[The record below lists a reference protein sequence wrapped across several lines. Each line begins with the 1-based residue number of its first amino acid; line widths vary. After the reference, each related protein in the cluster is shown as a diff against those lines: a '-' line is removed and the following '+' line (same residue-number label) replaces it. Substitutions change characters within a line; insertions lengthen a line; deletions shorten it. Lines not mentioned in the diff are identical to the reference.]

1 MGIAFI
7 VITLV
12 CIASLVM
19 NVMYHYDLKRIAQQL
34 TEVSHRVHTN
44 ERIRTET
51 HLKRVNDVTDGIN
64 GLIDKQISERVHY
77 QKELQAQKEEWA
89 NVSHDLRTPLT
100 SLRGYMEVIQKE
112 AMTEAERTHYLTIME
127 RKIDD
132 LIERINTFYDVSLIE
147 SESIQL
153 EREYIAI
160 NSIINDVLLL
170 YFKEIEHKELDI
182 QITETTHEIYIDKQA
197 TLRIINNVI
206 INALRF
212 SEHYIHIH
220 YEQSGDKL
228 IVTIE
233 NDTKE
238 KVTNPARLFE
248 RSVMGDSSRQG
259 THNGL
264 GLYIVKKLMELQ
276 DGTAHIEVDD
286 EAFKMQL
293 VFEG

>member
-12 CIASLVM
+12 CIASVVL

-77 QKELQAQKEEWA
+77 QKSLQAQKEEWA

-112 AMTEAERTHYLTIME
+112 TMTEAERTHYLTIME

-160 NSIINDVLLL
+160 NSIIIDVLLL
-170 YFKEIEHKELDI
+170 YFREIEHKDLDI

-206 INALRF
+206 VNALRF
-212 SEHYIHIH
+212 AKRYIHIH
-220 YEQSGDKL
+220 YEQSGDQL
-228 IVTIE
+228 TVTIE

-238 KVTNPARLFE
+238 TVTNPARLFE

-264 GLYIVKKLMELQ
+264 GLYIVKKLIELQ

-286 EAFKMQL
+286 EAFKMKL
-293 VFEG
+293 VFEN

>member
-12 CIASLVM
+12 CIASLVL
-19 NVMYHYDLKRIAQQL
+19 NAMYHYDLKRIAQQL

-220 YEQSGDKL
+220 YKQSGDKL

-264 GLYIVKKLMELQ
+264 GLYIVKKMMELQ
-276 DGTAHIEVDD
+276 DGTAHIEVD
-286 EAFKMQL
+286 EQVFKMQL
-293 VFEG
+293 IFEI

>member
-77 QKELQAQKEEWA
+77 QKDLQAQKEEWA

-264 GLYIVKKLMELQ
+264 GLYIVKKLIELQ
-276 DGTAHIEVDD
+276 DGTAHLEVD
-286 EAFKMQL
+286 EQVFKMQL
-293 VFEG
+293 MFEN

>member
-1 MGIAFI
+1 MAIAFI
-7 VITLV
+7 IITLV
-12 CIASLVM
+12 CIASVAL
-19 NVMYHYDLKRIAQQL
+19 NAMYHYDLKRIARQL
-34 TEVSHRVHTN
+34 TEVRNRAHTN

-51 HLKRVNDVTDGIN
+51 HLKRVSDVTDSIN
-64 GLIDKQISERVHY
+64 GLIDKQISERVRY
-77 QKELQAQKEEWA
+77 QKDLQAQKEEWA

-112 AMTEAERTHYLTIME
+112 TLDEAARQRYLSVME
-127 RKIDD
+127 RKVDD

-147 SESIQL
+147 SEIIKL
-153 EREYIAI
+153 EREYIEI

-182 QITETTHEIYIDKQA
+182 KITETTHEIYIDKQA
-197 TLRIINNVI
+197 TLRIINNIV

-212 SEHYIHIH
+212 AEHYIHIH

-238 KVTNPARLFE
+238 KVTNPSRLFE

-286 EAFKMQL
+286 QAFKMKL

>member
-12 CIASLVM
+12 CIASVVM

-51 HLKRVNDVTDGIN
+51 HLKRINDVTDGIN

-112 AMTEAERTHYLTIME
+112 AMTEAERTHYLTIIE

-264 GLYIVKKLMELQ
+264 GLYIVKKLIELQ
-276 DGTAHIEVDD
+276 DGTAHIEVD
-286 EAFKMQL
+286 EQVFKMQL

>member
-12 CIASLVM
+12 CIASLVL
-19 NVMYHYDLKRIAQQL
+19 NAMYHYDLKHIAQQL
-34 TEVSHRVHTN
+34 TEVSHQVHTN

-77 QKELQAQKEEWA
+77 QKDLQAQKEEWA

-112 AMTEAERTHYLTIME
+112 AITEAECTHYLTIME

-170 YFKEIEHKELDI
+170 YFREIEHKDLDI

-206 INALRF
+206 VNALRF
-212 SEHYIHIH
+212 AKRYIHIH
-220 YEQSGDKL
+220 YEQSGDQL
-228 IVTIE
+228 TVTIE

-238 KVTNPARLFE
+238 TVTNPVRLFE

-286 EAFKMQL
+286 EAFKMKL

>member
-12 CIASLVM
+12 CIASLVL

-170 YFKEIEHKELDI
+170 YFKEIEHKKLDI

-212 SEHYIHIH
+212 AEHYIHIH

-264 GLYIVKKLMELQ
+264 GLYIVKKLIELQ
-276 DGTAHIEVDD
+276 DGTAHIEVD
-286 EAFKMQL
+286 EQVFKMQL

>member
-12 CIASLVM
+12 CIASVVL

-51 HLKRVNDVTDGIN
+51 HLKRINDVTDGIN

-112 AMTEAERTHYLTIME
+112 TMTEAERTHYLKIIE

-170 YFKEIEHKELDI
+170 YFREIEHKDLDI
-182 QITETTHEIYIDKQA
+182 QITETTHEIYVDKQA

-206 INALRF
+206 VNALRF

-264 GLYIVKKLMELQ
+264 GLYIVKKLIELQ
-276 DGTAHIEVDD
+276 DGTAHIEVD
-286 EAFKMQL
+286 EQVFKMQL

>member
-12 CIASLVM
+12 CIASVVL

-112 AMTEAERTHYLTIME
+112 TMTEAERTHYLKIIE

-170 YFKEIEHKELDI
+170 YFREIEHKDLDI

-206 INALRF
+206 VNALRF
-212 SEHYIHIH
+212 AEHYIHIH
-220 YEQSGDKL
+220 YEQSGDQL
-228 IVTIE
+228 TVTIE
-233 NDTKE
+233 NDMKE

-264 GLYIVKKLMELQ
+264 GLYIVKKLIELQ
-276 DGTAHIEVDD
+276 DGTAHIEVD
-286 EAFKMQL
+286 EQVFKMQL
-293 VFEG
+293 MFEN

>member
-7 VITLV
+7 IITLV
-12 CIASLVM
+12 CIASVVL
-19 NVMYHYDLKRIAQQL
+19 NAMYHYDLKRIAQQL

-64 GLIDKQISERVHY
+64 GLIDKQISEHVNY

-112 AMTEAERTHYLTIME
+112 TMTEAERTHYLTIME

-170 YFKEIEHKELDI
+170 YFREIEHKDLDI

-212 SEHYIHIH
+212 AEHYIHIH
-220 YEQSGDKL
+220 YEQSGDQL
-228 IVTIE
+228 TVTIE
-233 NDTKE
+233 NDMKE

-264 GLYIVKKLMELQ
+264 GLYIVKKLIELQ
-276 DGTAHIEVDD
+276 DGTAHIEVD
-286 EAFKMQL
+286 EQVFKMKL

>member
-7 VITLV
+7 IITLV
-12 CIASLVM
+12 CIASVVL
-19 NVMYHYDLKRIAQQL
+19 NAMYHYDLKRIAQQL

-51 HLKRVNDVTDGIN
+51 HLKRINDVTDGIN

-112 AMTEAERTHYLTIME
+112 TMTEAERTHYLKIIE

-206 INALRF
+206 VNALRF
-212 SEHYIHIH
+212 AEHYIHIH
-220 YEQSGDKL
+220 YEQSGDQL
-228 IVTIE
+228 TVTIE
-233 NDTKE
+233 NDMKE

-264 GLYIVKKLMELQ
+264 GLYIVKKLIELQ
-276 DGTAHIEVDD
+276 DGTAHIEVD
-286 EAFKMQL
+286 EQVFKMQL
-293 VFEG
+293 MFEN

>member
-12 CIASLVM
+12 CIASLVL
-19 NVMYHYDLKRIAQQL
+19 NAMYHYDLKHIAQQL
-34 TEVSHRVHTN
+34 TEVNHRAHTN

-170 YFKEIEHKELDI
+170 YFREIEHKDLDI
-182 QITETTHEIYIDKQA
+182 QITEITHEIYIDKQA

-206 INALRF
+206 VNALRF
-212 SEHYIHIH
+212 AKRYIHIH
-220 YEQSGDKL
+220 YEQSGDQL
-228 IVTIE
+228 TVTIE
-233 NDTKE
+233 NDMKE
-238 KVTNPARLFE
+238 TVTNPARLFE
-248 RSVMGDSSRQG
+248 RSVMGDTSRQG

-264 GLYIVKKLMELQ
+264 GLYIVKKLIELQ
-276 DGTAHIEVDD
+276 DGTAHIEVD
-286 EAFKMQL
+286 EQVFKMQL
-293 VFEG
+293 MFEN

>member
-7 VITLV
+7 IITLV
-12 CIASLVM
+12 CITSVVLNA
-19 NVMYHYDLKRIAQQL
+19 MYHYDLKRIAQQL

-112 AMTEAERTHYLTIME
+112 TMTEAERTHYLTIME

-160 NSIINDVLLL
+160 NSIINDVLLI
-170 YFKEIEHKELDI
+170 YFREIEHKDLDI
-182 QITETTHEIYIDKQA
+182 QITETTHEIYVDKQA

-212 SEHYIHIH
+212 AEHYIHIH
-220 YEQSGDKL
+220 YEHSGDKL

-264 GLYIVKKLMELQ
+264 GLYIVKKLIELQ
-276 DGTAHIEVDD
+276 DGTAHIEVD
-286 EAFKMQL
+286 EQVFKMQL
-293 VFEG
+293 MFEN

>member
-7 VITLV
+7 IITLV
-12 CIASLVM
+12 CIASVVL
-19 NVMYHYDLKRIAQQL
+19 NAMYHYDLKRIAQQL
-34 TEVSHRVHTN
+34 TEVSHQVHTN

-112 AMTEAERTHYLTIME
+112 AMTEAERTHYLKIIE

-170 YFKEIEHKELDI
+170 YFREIEHKDLDI
-182 QITETTHEIYIDKQA
+182 QITETTHEIYVDKQA

-212 SEHYIHIH
+212 AKRYIHIH

-286 EAFKMQL
+286 EAFKMKL

>member
-7 VITLV
+7 IITLV
-12 CIASLVM
+12 CIASVVL
-19 NVMYHYDLKRIAQQL
+19 NAMYHYDLKRIAQQL

-112 AMTEAERTHYLTIME
+112 TMTEAERTHYLKIIE

-160 NSIINDVLLL
+160 NSIINDVLAALL
-170 YFKEIEHKELDI
+170 
-182 QITETTHEIYIDKQA
+182 QRNRT
-197 TLRIINNVI
+197 
-206 INALRF
+206 
-212 SEHYIHIH
+212 
-220 YEQSGDKL
+220 
-228 IVTIE
+228 
-233 NDTKE
+233 
-238 KVTNPARLFE
+238 
-248 RSVMGDSSRQG
+248 
-259 THNGL
+259 
-264 GLYIVKKLMELQ
+264 
-276 DGTAHIEVDD
+276 
-286 EAFKMQL
+286 
-293 VFEG
+293 

>member
-1 MGIAFI
+1 MAIAFI
-7 VITLV
+7 IITLV
-12 CIASLVM
+12 CIASVAL
-19 NVMYHYDLKRIAQQL
+19 NAMYHYDLKRIARQL
-34 TEVSHRVHTN
+34 TEVRNRAHTN

-51 HLKRVNDVTDGIN
+51 HLKRINDVTDGIN

-112 AMTEAERTHYLTIME
+112 TLDEAARQRYLSVME
-127 RKIDD
+127 RKVDD

-147 SESIQL
+147 SEIIKL
-153 EREYIAI
+153 EREYIEI

-170 YFKEIEHKELDI
+170 YFKEIEHKDLDI

-197 TLRIINNVI
+197 TLRIINNIV

-212 SEHYIHIH
+212 AEHYIHIH

-238 KVTNPARLFE
+238 KVTNPSRLFE

-286 EAFKMQL
+286 QAFKMKL

>member
-12 CIASLVM
+12 CIASLVL
-19 NVMYHYDLKRIAQQL
+19 NAMYHYDLKHIAQQL
-34 TEVSHRVHTN
+34 TEVNHRAHTN

-77 QKELQAQKEEWA
+77 QKDLQAQKEEWA

-112 AMTEAERTHYLTIME
+112 TMTEAERTHYLKIIE

-170 YFKEIEHKELDI
+170 YFREIEHKDLDI
-182 QITETTHEIYIDKQA
+182 QITETTHEIYVDKQA

-212 SEHYIHIH
+212 AEHYIHIH
-220 YEQSGDKL
+220 YEQSGDQL

-264 GLYIVKKLMELQ
+264 GLYIVKKLIELQ
-276 DGTAHIEVDD
+276 DGTAHIEVD
-286 EAFKMQL
+286 EQVFKMQL
-293 VFEG
+293 MFEN

>member
-7 VITLV
+7 IITLV
-12 CIASLVM
+12 CITSVVLNA
-19 NVMYHYDLKRIAQQL
+19 MYHYDLKRIAQQL

-77 QKELQAQKEEWA
+77 QKNLQAQKEEWA

-112 AMTEAERTHYLTIME
+112 TMTEAERTHYLTIME

-160 NSIINDVLLL
+160 NSIINDVLLI
-170 YFKEIEHKELDI
+170 YFREIEHKDLDI
-182 QITETTHEIYIDKQA
+182 QITETTHEIYVDKQA

-212 SEHYIHIH
+212 AEHYIHIH
-220 YEQSGDKL
+220 YEHSGDKL

-264 GLYIVKKLMELQ
+264 GLYIVKKLIELQ
-276 DGTAHIEVDD
+276 DGTAHIEVD
-286 EAFKMQL
+286 EQVFKMQL
-293 VFEG
+293 MFEN

>member
-7 VITLV
+7 IITLV
-12 CIASLVM
+12 CITSVVLNA
-19 NVMYHYDLKRIAQQL
+19 MYHYDLKRIAQQL

-170 YFKEIEHKELDI
+170 YFREIEHKDLDI

-206 INALRF
+206 VNALRF
-212 SEHYIHIH
+212 AKRYIHIH
-220 YEQSGDKL
+220 YEQSGDQL
-228 IVTIE
+228 TVTIE
-233 NDTKE
+233 NDMKE
-238 KVTNPARLFE
+238 TVTNPARLFE
-248 RSVMGDSSRQG
+248 RSVMGDTSRQG

-264 GLYIVKKLMELQ
+264 GLYIVKKLIELQ
-276 DGTAHIEVDD
+276 DGTAHIEVD
-286 EAFKMQL
+286 EQVFKMQL
-293 VFEG
+293 MFEN

>member
-7 VITLV
+7 IITLV
-12 CIASLVM
+12 CIASVVL
-19 NVMYHYDLKRIAQQL
+19 NAMYHYDLKRIAQQL
-34 TEVSHRVHTN
+34 TEVSHQVHTN

-112 AMTEAERTHYLTIME
+112 TMTEAERTHYLTIME

-212 SEHYIHIH
+212 AEHYIHIH
-220 YEQSGDKL
+220 YEQSGDQL
-228 IVTIE
+228 TVTIE
-233 NDTKE
+233 NDMKE

-264 GLYIVKKLMELQ
+264 GLYIVKKLIELQ
-276 DGTAHIEVDD
+276 DGTAHIEVD
-286 EAFKMQL
+286 EQVFKMQL
-293 VFEG
+293 MFEN

>member
-7 VITLV
+7 IITLV
-12 CIASLVM
+12 CIASVVL
-19 NVMYHYDLKRIAQQL
+19 NAMYHYDLKRIAQQL

-77 QKELQAQKEEWA
+77 QKSLQAQKEEWA

-112 AMTEAERTHYLTIME
+112 TMTEAERTHYLTIME

-170 YFKEIEHKELDI
+170 YFREIEHKDLDI

-206 INALRF
+206 VNAFRF
-212 SEHYIHIH
+212 AERYIHIY
-220 YEQSGDKL
+220 YEHSGDKL
-228 IVTIE
+228 TVTIE

-238 KVTNPARLFE
+238 KVTNPATLFE

-264 GLYIVKKLMELQ
+264 GLYIVKKLIELQ
-276 DGTAHIEVDD
+276 DGTAHIEVD
-286 EAFKMQL
+286 EQVFKMQL
-293 VFEG
+293 MFEN

>member
-1 MGIAFI
+1 MAIALI
-7 VITLV
+7 IITLV
-12 CIASLVM
+12 CIASVAL
-19 NVMYHYDLKRIAQQL
+19 NAMYHYDLKCIARQL
-34 TEVSHRVHTN
+34 TEVRNRAHTN

-51 HLKRVNDVTDGIN
+51 HLKRVSDVTDSIN
-64 GLIDKQISERVHY
+64 GMIDKQISERVRY
-77 QKELQAQKEEWA
+77 QKDLQAQKEEWA

-112 AMTEAERTHYLTIME
+112 TLTEAERTHYLTIME
-127 RKIDD
+127 RKVDD

-147 SESIQL
+147 SESIKL
-153 EREYIAI
+153 EREYIDI

-182 QITETTHEIYIDKQA
+182 QITETMYEIYIDKQA
-197 TLRIINNVI
+197 TIRIINNVV

-212 SEHYIHIH
+212 AEHYIHIH

-228 IVTIE
+228 IATIE

-238 KVTNPARLFE
+238 KVTNPSRLFE

-286 EAFKMQL
+286 QAFKMKL

>member
-1 MGIAFI
+1 MAIAFI
-7 VITLV
+7 IITLV
-12 CIASLVM
+12 CIASVAL
-19 NVMYHYDLKRIAQQL
+19 NAMYHYDLKRIARQL
-34 TEVSHRVHTN
+34 TEVRNRAHTN

-51 HLKRVNDVTDGIN
+51 HLKRINDVTDGIN

-112 AMTEAERTHYLTIME
+112 TLDEAARQRYLSVME
-127 RKIDD
+127 RKVDD

-147 SESIQL
+147 SEIIKLQ
-153 EREYIAI
+153 REYIEI

-170 YFKEIEHKELDI
+170 YFKEIEHKDLDI

-197 TLRIINNVI
+197 TLRIINNIV

-212 SEHYIHIH
+212 AEHYIQIH

-238 KVTNPARLFE
+238 KVTNPSRLFE

-276 DGTAHIEVDD
+276 DGTAHIEVEDQ
-286 EAFKMQL
+286 AFKMKL

>member
-7 VITLV
+7 IITFI
-12 CIASLVM
+12 CIASVVL

-77 QKELQAQKEEWA
+77 QKDLQAQKEEWT

-112 AMTEAERTHYLTIME
+112 TMTEAERTHYLKIIE

-170 YFKEIEHKELDI
+170 YFREIEHKDLDI

-206 INALRF
+206 VNALRF
-212 SEHYIHIH
+212 AEHYIHIH
-220 YEQSGDKL
+220 YEQSGDQL
-228 IVTIE
+228 TVTIE

-238 KVTNPARLFE
+238 TVTNPARLFE

-264 GLYIVKKLMELQ
+264 GLYIVKKLIELQ
-276 DGTAHIEVDD
+276 DGTAHIEVD
-286 EAFKMQL
+286 EQVFKMQL
-293 VFEG
+293 MFEN

>member
-12 CIASLVM
+12 CIASLVL

-264 GLYIVKKLMELQ
+264 GLYIVKKLIELQ
-276 DGTAHIEVDD
+276 DGTAHIEVD
-286 EAFKMQL
+286 EQVFKMQL
-293 VFEG
+293 VFEN

>member
-7 VITLV
+7 IITLV
-12 CIASLVM
+12 CIASVVL
-19 NVMYHYDLKRIAQQL
+19 NAMYYYDLKRIARQL
-34 TEVSHRVHTN
+34 TEVSHRAHTN

-77 QKELQAQKEEWA
+77 QKSLQAQKEEWA

-112 AMTEAERTHYLTIME
+112 TMTEAERTHYLTIME

-170 YFKEIEHKELDI
+170 YFREIEHKDLDI

-206 INALRF
+206 VNALRF
-212 SEHYIHIH
+212 AERYIHIY
-220 YEQSGDKL
+220 YEHSGDKL
-228 IVTIE
+228 TVTIE

-238 KVTNPARLFE
+238 KVTNPATLFE

-264 GLYIVKKLMELQ
+264 GLYIVKKLIELQ
-276 DGTAHIEVDD
+276 DGTAHIEVND
-286 EAFKMQL
+286 EAFKMKL

>member
-12 CIASLVM
+12 CIASLVL

-264 GLYIVKKLMELQ
+264 GLYIVKKLIELQ
-276 DGTAHIEVDD
+276 DGTAHIEVD
-286 EAFKMQL
+286 EQVFKMQL

>member
-1 MGIAFI
+1 MAIAFI
-7 VITLV
+7 IITLV
-12 CIASLVM
+12 CIASVAL
-19 NVMYHYDLKRIAQQL
+19 NAMYHYDLKRIARQL
-34 TEVSHRVHTN
+34 TEVRNRAHTN

-51 HLKRVNDVTDGIN
+51 HLKRVSDVTDSIN
-64 GLIDKQISERVHY
+64 GLIDKQISERVRY
-77 QKELQAQKEEWA
+77 QKDLQAQKEEWA

-112 AMTEAERTHYLTIME
+112 TLDEAARQRYLSVME
-127 RKIDD
+127 RKVDD

-147 SESIQL
+147 SEIIKL
-153 EREYIAI
+153 EREYIEI

-170 YFKEIEHKELDI
+170 YFKEIEHKDLDI

-197 TLRIINNVI
+197 TLRIINNIV

-212 SEHYIHIH
+212 AEHYIHIH

-238 KVTNPARLFE
+238 KVTNPSRLFE

-286 EAFKMQL
+286 QAFKMKL

>member
-12 CIASLVM
+12 CIASLVL

-220 YEQSGDKL
+220 YEQSGDQL
-228 IVTIE
+228 TVTIE

-286 EAFKMQL
+286 EAFKMKL

>member
-1 MGIAFI
+1 M
-7 VITLV
+7 
-12 CIASLVM
+12 
-19 NVMYHYDLKRIAQQL
+19 
-34 TEVSHRVHTN
+34 
-44 ERIRTET
+44 
-51 HLKRVNDVTDGIN
+51 KRVNDVTDGIN

-77 QKELQAQKEEWA
+77 QKNLQAQKEEWA

-112 AMTEAERTHYLTIME
+112 TMTEAERTHYLTIME

-160 NSIINDVLLL
+160 NSIINDVLLI
-170 YFKEIEHKELDI
+170 YFREIEHKDLDI
-182 QITETTHEIYIDKQA
+182 QITETTHEIYVDKQA

-212 SEHYIHIH
+212 AEHYIHIH
-220 YEQSGDKL
+220 YEHSGDKL

-264 GLYIVKKLMELQ
+264 GLYIVKKLIELQ
-276 DGTAHIEVDD
+276 DGTAHIEVD
-286 EAFKMQL
+286 EQVFKMQL
-293 VFEG
+293 MFEN

>member
-1 MGIAFI
+1 MAIVFI
-7 VITLV
+7 IITLM
-12 CIASLVM
+12 CIASVAL
-19 NVMYHYDLKRIAQQL
+19 NAMYHYDLKRIARQL
-34 TEVSHRVHTN
+34 TEVRNRAHTN

-51 HLKRVNDVTDGIN
+51 HLKRVSDVTDSIN
-64 GLIDKQISERVHY
+64 GLIDKQISERVRY
-77 QKELQAQKEEWA
+77 QKNLQAQKEEWA

-112 AMTEAERTHYLTIME
+112 TLTEAERTHYLTIME
-127 RKIDD
+127 RKVDD

-147 SESIQL
+147 SESIKL
-153 EREYIAI
+153 EREYIEI

-197 TLRIINNVI
+197 TLRIINNVV

-212 SEHYIHIH
+212 AERYIHIH

-276 DGTAHIEVDD
+276 DGTAHIEVEDQ
-286 EAFKMQL
+286 AFKMKL

>member
-12 CIASLVM
+12 CIASVVL

-112 AMTEAERTHYLTIME
+112 TMTEAERTHYLTIME

-170 YFKEIEHKELDI
+170 YFREIEHKDLDI

-197 TLRIINNVI
+197 ILRIINNVI
-206 INALRF
+206 VNALRF

-220 YEQSGDKL
+220 YEQSGDQL
-228 IVTIE
+228 TVTIE

-238 KVTNPARLFE
+238 TVTNPARLFE
-248 RSVMGDSSRQG
+248 RSVMGDTSRQG

-286 EAFKMQL
+286 QAFKMKL
-293 VFEG
+293 VFEN

>member
-12 CIASLVM
+12 CIASVVL

-51 HLKRVNDVTDGIN
+51 HLKRINDVTDGIN

-112 AMTEAERTHYLTIME
+112 TMTEAERTHYLKIIE

-206 INALRF
+206 VNALRF
-212 SEHYIHIH
+212 AEHYIHIH
-220 YEQSGDKL
+220 YEQSGDQL
-228 IVTIE
+228 TVTIE
-233 NDTKE
+233 NDMKE

-264 GLYIVKKLMELQ
+264 GLYIVKKLIELQ
-276 DGTAHIEVDD
+276 DGTAHIEVD
-286 EAFKMQL
+286 EQVFKMQL
-293 VFEG
+293 MFEN

>member
-12 CIASLVM
+12 CIASLVL
-19 NVMYHYDLKRIAQQL
+19 NAMYHYDLKHIAQQL
-34 TEVSHRVHTN
+34 TEVNHRAHTN

-170 YFKEIEHKELDI
+170 YFREIEHKDLDI

-206 INALRF
+206 VNALRF
-212 SEHYIHIH
+212 AKRYIHIH
-220 YEQSGDKL
+220 YEQSGDQL
-228 IVTIE
+228 TVTIE
-233 NDTKE
+233 NDMKE
-238 KVTNPARLFE
+238 TVTNPARLFE
-248 RSVMGDSSRQG
+248 RSVMGDTSRQG

-264 GLYIVKKLMELQ
+264 GLYIVKKLIELQ
-276 DGTAHIEVDD
+276 DGTAHIEVD
-286 EAFKMQL
+286 EQVFKMQL
-293 VFEG
+293 MFEN